1 MPEFIPVLKKDDIDK
16 MVVAVAR
23 KISSDY
29 KDRELILIGVLK
41 GSFVFLSDLIRNLSI
56 PVKIDF
62 VGVSSYSDKTSS
74 SGKIQLTK
82 SIEIDIKNKNVLV
95 VEDIV
100 DSGFTLA
107 WLIDYLMSFEPE
119 TVNVCALLDK
129 RERRETPIQIDYTC
143 HVVKEEGFLVGYGLD
158 YAEDYRNLPE
168 IYHLKL

>member
-1 MPEFIPVLKKDDIDK
+1 MPEFIPVLKKDDIGK

-23 KISSDY
+23 KISLDY

-56 PVKIDF
+56 PVKVDF

-100 DSGFTLA
+100 DSGLTLA
-107 WLIDYLMSFEPE
+107 WLIDYLMSFEPKA
-119 TVNVCALLDK
+119 VNICALIDK
-129 RERRETPIQIDYTC
+129 RERRETQIQIDYTC
-143 HVVKEEGFLVGYGLD
+143 HVVQEGFLVGYGLD

>member
-1 MPEFIPVLKKDDIDK
+1 MPEFIPVLKKDDIGK

-56 PVKIDF
+56 PVKVDF

-100 DSGFTLA
+100 DSGLTLA
-107 WLIDYLMSFEPE
+107 WLIDYLMSFEPKA
-119 TVNVCALLDK
+119 VNICALIDK
-129 RERRETPIQIDYTC
+129 RERRETQIQIDYTC
-143 HVVKEEGFLVGYGLD
+143 HTVQEGFLVGYGLD
-158 YAEDYRNLPE
+158 YVEDYRNLPE

>member
-1 MPEFIPVLKKDDIDK
+1 MPEFIPVLKKDDINK
-16 MVVAVAR
+16 MVVAIAR

-29 KDRELILIGVLK
+29 KGRELVLIGVLK

-56 PVKIDF
+56 PVKVDF
-62 VGVSSYSDKTSS
+62 VGVSSYSNKTSS

-100 DSGFTLA
+100 DSGLTLA
-107 WLIDYLMSFEPE
+107 WLTDYFMSFKPE
-119 TVNVCALLDK
+119 TVSVCALLDK
-129 RERRETPIQIDYTC
+129 RERREAQIQIDYTC
-143 HVVKEEGFLVGYGLD
+143 HVVQEGFLVGYGLD

>member
-82 SIEIDIKNKNVLV
+82 SIEINIKNKNVLV
-95 VEDIV
+95 VEDIA

-119 TVNVCALLDK
+119 TINVCAMLDK
-129 RERRETPIQIDYTC
+129 RERRETQIQIDYTC
-143 HVVKEEGFLVGYGLD
+143 HVVKEGFLVGYGLD

>member
-1 MPEFIPVLKKDDIDK
+1 MLEFIPVLKKNDIDK

-56 PVKIDF
+56 PVKVDF

-82 SIEIDIKNKNVLV
+82 NIEINIKNKNVLV

-100 DSGFTLA
+100 DSGLTLA

-129 RERRETPIQIDYTC
+129 RERRKTQIQIDYTG
-143 HVVKEEGFLVGYGLD
+143 HVVQEGFLVGYGLD

>member
-1 MPEFIPVLKKDDIDK
+1 MPEFIPVLKKDDIGK

-23 KISSDY
+23 KISLDY

-56 PVKIDF
+56 PVKVDF

-100 DSGFTLA
+100 DSGLTLA
-107 WLIDYLMSFEPE
+107 WLIDYLMSFEPKA
-119 TVNVCALLDK
+119 VNICALIDK
-129 RERRETPIQIDYTC
+129 RERRETQIQIDYTC
-143 HVVKEEGFLVGYGLD
+143 HTVKEGFLVGYGLD

>member
-1 MPEFIPVLKKDDIDK
+1 MPEFIPVLKKDDIGK

-56 PVKIDF
+56 PVKVDF

-100 DSGFTLA
+100 DSGLTLA
-107 WLIDYLMSFEPE
+107 WLIDYLMSFEPKA
-119 TVNVCALLDK
+119 VNICALIDK
-129 RERRETPIQIDYTC
+129 RERRETQIQIDYTC
-143 HVVKEEGFLVGYGLD
+143 HVVQEGFLVGYGLD

>member
-56 PVKIDF
+56 PVKVDF
-62 VGVSSYSDKTSS
+62 VGVSSYRDKTSS

-100 DSGFTLA
+100 DSGLTIA

-119 TVNVCALLDK
+119 TVNVCAMLDK
-129 RERRETPIQIDYTC
+129 RERRETQIQIDYTC
-143 HVVKEEGFLVGYGLD
+143 HVVKEGFLVGYGLD
-158 YAEDYRNLPE
+158 YGEDYRNLPE

>member
-1 MPEFIPVLKKDDIDK
+1 MPELIPVLKKDDIGK

-56 PVKIDF
+56 PVKVDF

-100 DSGFTLA
+100 DSGLTLA
-107 WLIDYLMSFEPE
+107 WLIDYLMSFEPKA
-119 TVNVCALLDK
+119 VNICTLIDK
-129 RERRETPIQIDYTC
+129 RERRETQIQIDYTC
-143 HVVKEEGFLVGYGLD
+143 HVIQEGFLVGYGLD

>member
-29 KDRELILIGVLK
+29 KDRELVLIGVLK

-74 SGKIQLTK
+74 SGNIQLTK

-100 DSGFTLA
+100 DSGLTLA
-107 WLIDYLMSFEPE
+107 WLIDYLMSFKPE
-119 TVNVCALLDK
+119 TVNTCALLDK
-129 RERRETPIQIDYTC
+129 RERRETKIHIDYTC
-143 HVVKEEGFLVGYGLD
+143 HVVQEGFLVGYGLD

>member
-56 PVKIDF
+56 PVKVDF

-100 DSGFTLA
+100 DSGLTLA

-129 RERRETPIQIDYTC
+129 RERRETQIQIDYTC
-143 HVVKEEGFLVGYGLD
+143 HVVQEGFLVGYGLD

>member
-56 PVKIDF
+56 PVKVDF

-100 DSGFTLA
+100 DSGLTLA

-129 RERRETPIQIDYTC
+129 RERRETLIQIDYTC
-143 HVVKEEGFLVGYGLD
+143 HVVQEGFLVGYGLD

>member
-1 MPEFIPVLKKDDIDK
+1 MPEFITVLKKDDIAE
-16 MVVAVAR
+16 MVVAVAH

-29 KDRELILIGVLK
+29 KDKELILIGVLK

-62 VGVSSYSDKTSS
+62 VGLSSYGNKTSS

-107 WLIDYLMSFEPE
+107 WLIDYLMSFKPE
-119 TVNVCALLDK
+119 TVNVCVLLDK
-129 RERRETPIQIDYTC
+129 SERREAQIQIDYTC
-143 HVVKEEGFLVGYGLD
+143 HVVQEGFLVGYGLD
-158 YAEDYRNLPE
+158 YAEDYRNLPG

>member
-16 MVVAVAR
+16 IVVAVAR

-82 SIEIDIKNKNVLV
+82 NIEIDIKNKNVLV

-100 DSGFTLA
+100 DSGLTLA
-107 WLIDYLMSFEPE
+107 WLIDYLMSFKPE

-129 RERRETPIQIDYTC
+129 RERRETQIQIDYTG
-143 HVVKEEGFLVGYGLD
+143 HVVQEGFLVGYGLD

>member
-1 MPEFIPVLKKDDIDK
+1 MPELIPVLKKDDINK

-56 PVKIDF
+56 PVKVDF

-100 DSGFTLA
+100 DSGLTLA

-119 TVNVCALLDK
+119 TVNICALLDK
-129 RERRETPIQIDYTC
+129 RERRETQIQIDYTC
-143 HVVKEEGFLVGYGLD
+143 HVVQEGFLVGYGLD

>member
-16 MVVAVAR
+16 MVVTVAS

-41 GSFVFLSDLIRNLSI
+41 GSFVFLADLIRNLSI
-56 PVKIDF
+56 PVKVDF

-100 DSGFTLA
+100 DSGLTLA
-107 WLIDYLMSFEPE
+107 WLIDYLMSFKPE
-119 TVNVCALLDK
+119 TVNVCAMIDK
-129 RERRETPIQIDYTC
+129 CERRETQIQIDYTC
-143 HVVKEEGFLVGYGLD
+143 HTVKEGFRLD

>member
-100 DSGFTLA
+100 DSGLTLA
-107 WLIDYLMSFEPE
+107 WLIDYLMSFEPKA
-119 TVNVCALLDK
+119 VNICALIDK
-129 RERRETPIQIDYTC
+129 RERRETQIQIDYTC
-143 HVVKEEGFLVGYGLD
+143 HVVQEGFLVGYGLD

>member
-1 MPEFIPVLKKDDIDK
+1 MPEFIPVLKKDDIGK

-23 KISSDY
+23 KISLDY

-41 GSFVFLSDLIRNLSI
+41 GSFVFLADLIRNLSI
-56 PVKIDF
+56 PVKVDF

-100 DSGFTLA
+100 DSGLTLA
-107 WLIDYLMSFEPE
+107 WLIDYLMSFEPKA
-119 TVNVCALLDK
+119 VNICALIDK
-129 RERRETPIQIDYTC
+129 RERRETQIQIDYTC
-143 HVVKEEGFLVGYGLD
+143 HTVQEGFLVGYGLD

>member
-16 MVVAVAR
+16 IVVAVAR

-56 PVKIDF
+56 PVKVDF

-82 SIEIDIKNKNVLV
+82 GIEIDIKNKNVLV

-100 DSGFTLA
+100 DSGLTLA
-107 WLIDYLMSFEPE
+107 WLIDYLMSFKPKA
-119 TVNVCALLDK
+119 VNICALIDK
-129 RERRETPIQIDYTC
+129 RERREAQIQIDYTC
-143 HVVKEEGFLVGYGLD
+143 HVIQEGFLVGYGLD

>member
-56 PVKIDF
+56 PVKVDF

-100 DSGFTLA
+100 DSGLTLA

-119 TVNVCALLDK
+119 AVNICALLDK
-129 RERRETPIQIDYTC
+129 RERRETQIQIDYTC
-143 HVVKEEGFLVGYGLD
+143 HVVQEGFLVGYGLD

>member
-1 MPEFIPVLKKDDIDK
+1 MPEFIPVLKKDDIGK

-29 KDRELILIGVLK
+29 KDKELILIGVLK

-56 PVKIDF
+56 PVKVDF

-100 DSGFTLA
+100 DSGLTLA
-107 WLIDYLMSFEPE
+107 WLIDYLMSFGPE

-129 RERRETPIQIDYTC
+129 RERRKTLIQIDYTC
-143 HVVKEEGFLVGYGLD
+143 HVVQEGFLVGYGLD

>member
-1 MPEFIPVLKKDDIDK
+1 MPEFISVLKKDDIGK

-29 KDRELILIGVLK
+29 KDKELILIGVLK

-56 PVKIDF
+56 PVKVDF

-100 DSGFTLA
+100 DSGLTLA

-129 RERRETPIQIDYTC
+129 RERRKTLIQIDYTC
-143 HVVKEEGFLVGYGLD
+143 HVVQEGFLVGYGLD